1 MMALISNSRRLI
13 YFVQISDFFVVVVVV
28 VERNKQWG
36 LGRWLNR
43 QFPHPSLIHLSST
56 DISSSVK
63 YRSHKII
70 CYKLVLVV
78 SDAGSTL
85 SVCFP
90 TAVQL
95 CCIHAVPRMI

>member
-13 YFVQISDFFVVVVVV
+13 YFVQISDFFFV

-85 SVCFP
+85 SVSFP